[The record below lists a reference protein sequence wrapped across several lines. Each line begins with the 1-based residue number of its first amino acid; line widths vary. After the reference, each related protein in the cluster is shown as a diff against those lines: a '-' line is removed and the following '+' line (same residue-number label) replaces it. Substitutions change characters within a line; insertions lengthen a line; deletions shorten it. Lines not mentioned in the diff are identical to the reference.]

1 MTASKRMP
9 TIDLRRRVAL
19 VTGAAGGIGLG
30 IASALASAGAVVAVN
45 DRDPDAARRVAEQ
58 IGGGAFPVPGDVSDE
73 SSAEAIVAAA
83 HAPRESLDIL
93 VNNAGLAED
102 LAPLER
108 QQTADWQR
116 VIDVNLR
123 GPYLM
128 SRAAAARLRASPA
141 GVIINVSSVA
151 GLVAF
156 PGSHAYGVSK
166 AGLAMMTKTLA
177 GELARHGVRVNA
189 VAPGVIEA
197 PMLDRMTKDGARLQ
211 SIVSRVPLGRLGRV
225 EEVGAAVAF
234 LCSDLAAYVT
244 GAVLPVDGGWTA
256 FGGAGVASRSGS
268 EPGADQPSKERS
280 RSASAG
286 VAGL

>member
-1 MTASKRMP
+1 MTAPIQMRR
-9 TIDLRRRVAL
+9 IDLRSRVAL

-30 IASALASAGAVVAVN
+30 IASALAAAGAMVAIN
-45 DRDPDAARRVAEQ
+45 DRDPDAARRAAEQ
-58 IGGGAFPVPGDVSDE
+58 IGGGAFAVPGDVSDE
-73 SSAEAIVAAA
+73 ASAEAIVAAA
-83 HAPRESLDIL
+83 HAPRERLDIL
-93 VNNAGLAED
+93 VNNAGVAED

-108 QQTADWQR
+108 QQTSDWQR

-128 SRAAAARLRASPA
+128 SRAASARLRASPA
-141 GVIINVSSVA
+141 GAIVNVSSIA

-197 PMLDRMTKDGARLQ
+197 PMLDRMTKDGARLEA
-211 SIVSRVPLGRLGRV
+211 IVSRVPLGRLGRV

-234 LCSDLAAYVT
+234 LCCDLAAYIT
-244 GAVLPVDGGWTA
+244 GSVLPVDGGWTA
-256 FGGAGVASRSGS
+256 FGGAGVASRPSA
-268 EPGADQPSKERS
+268 EPAADQPSTTRS